1 MRKTYR
7 VWDSVNEFETVVIA
21 TEEDIQKFARYI
33 DDLFG
38 GSEVHYTEL
47 KACENTLYRAYA
59 DYLIKD
65 GFAED
70 CKKEIEMLKTID
82 NFINL

>member
-1 MRKTYR
+1 MKKTYR
-7 VWDSVNEFETVVIA
+7 VWDSVNNFETVVIA

-38 GSEVHYTEL
+38 GSEVHYAEL
-47 KACENTLYRAYA
+47 KTCENTLYRAYA
-59 DYLIKD
+59 DYLIED

-70 CKKEIEMLKTID
+70 CKKEIEKLKAID

>member
-1 MRKTYR
+1 MKKTYR
-7 VWDSVNEFETVVIA
+7 VWDSVNDFETIVTA
-21 TEEDIQKFARYI
+21 TEEEIQKFALYI

-38 GSEVHYTEL
+38 MSDVNYKEV

-70 CKKEIEMLKTID
+70 CKKEIKKLETID
-82 NFINL
+82 EFVNL